1 MKQELIPAYKDME
14 EQIKR
19 IAKNKQKKSEPICIS
34 GKPMYL
40 PLKGHKIEVL
50 IIKPRKEMHQLY
62 LVLMAVNLLWM
73 IIHMII
79 YFGR

>member
-40 PLKGHKIEVL
+40 PLKGH
-50 IIKPRKEMHQLY
+50 
-62 LVLMAVNLLWM
+62 
-73 IIHMII
+73 
-79 YFGR
+79 